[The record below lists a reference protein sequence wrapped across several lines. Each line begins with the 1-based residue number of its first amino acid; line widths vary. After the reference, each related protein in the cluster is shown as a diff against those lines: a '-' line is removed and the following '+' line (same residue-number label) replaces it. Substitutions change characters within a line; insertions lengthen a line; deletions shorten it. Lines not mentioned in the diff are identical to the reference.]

1 MSEDLTVEQSS
12 DGIVTMTLNR
22 PHKRNAV
29 SDQMIEA
36 IEAACRRINGDMDV
50 RCLIITGAGESFSSG
65 GDLDDMRERRGHF
78 SGMPVDAR
86 RIYRHGIQRI
96 PLALQGVEVPMIAAV
111 NGAAVGAGCDIAL
124 MCDMRIASDRATFA
138 ESFQRVGLI
147 SGDGG
152 AWFLPR
158 IVGPQWANFL
168 TFTSEFIDATMAKEI
183 GLVMRVVPHD
193 TLMHEATKLAQ
204 RIVNQPPHAV
214 RMNKRL
220 LKASPTHSL
229 DDLLELAATMQAA
242 ALQTE
247 DHREAYTALME
258 KRTPVYKAR

>member
-1 MSEDLTVEQSS
+1 MSQDVIVEQSE
-12 DGIVTMTLNR
+12 DGIVTLTLNR

-29 SDQMIEA
+29 SDEMIEQ
-36 IEAACRRINGDMDV
+36 IEAACLRVNRDMGA
-50 RCLIITGAGESFSSG
+50 RCVVLTGAGEGFSSG

-78 SGMPVDAR
+78 SGMPVETR

-96 PLALQGVEVPMIAAV
+96 PMALQQIEVPTIAAV

-124 MCDMRIASDRATFA
+124 MCDMRIASERATFA
-138 ESFQRVGLI
+138 ESFQRVGLV

-158 IVGPQWANFL
+158 IVGPQWASYL
-168 TFTSEFIDATMAKEI
+168 TFTGEFIDAAMAKEI
-183 GLVMRVVPHD
+183 GLIMRVVPHEE
-193 TLMHEATKLAQ
+193 LMPEAMKLAR
-204 RIVNQPPHAV
+204 RIANQPPHAV

-220 LKASPTHSL
+220 LRSAPTQTL
-229 DDLLELAATMQAA
+229 DELLELAAAMQAA

-247 DHREAYTALME
+247 DHREAYTALVE
-258 KRTPVYKAR
+258 KRGAVFKAR